1 MKKQTISTVEVKRD
15 ILWRV
20 YLCYIV
26 VVLVCVMILSK
37 AFYIQQV
44 QGKVWRNMSDSLH
57 EKMQDI
63 EADRGTIYSEDGQ
76 MLSTSIPQ
84 FDVYIDFAA
93 DGLREKAGKR
103 FRENID
109 SLSYCLANLFKD
121 ASADEYKKLLKNGY
135 ADKDRY
141 FLLHKKTTFR
151 EYEEMRKFPLVR
163 LGKNKSGFIAQV
175 KSIRLNPYQLLAYRT
190 IGLDRENAQKVGLEQ
205 TYDALLK
212 GTTGKRL
219 VRYIA
224 GGVAVPV
231 DDDYQIEPENGKDV
245 ITTLDIHMQE
255 IAENALMKAMIKNS
269 AQYGTCIIMETN
281 TGKIKAIANL
291 GKHGDSAYWEDYNYA
306 MRTTEPGST
315 IKLATLL
322 SVLSE
327 GRTNINDLVE
337 VGSAGH
343 EMVGVREVTDAEK
356 APKPVM
362 TVKECFA
369 HSSNVGMSKIAF
381 NSFASQPQKFLSYL
395 HNFRLDTIT
404 GIDLQ
409 GEEKP
414 KLPKMNK
421 TNGGLTDMIT
431 MSFGYAIQIS
441 PLQTLALYNAIANDG
456 KMVKPYLVKSIQA
469 DGEIVKQFEPVI
481 LNDQVCKPEV
491 IKAAQECM
499 QAVTTEGTAKEIFKN
514 NNFSVAG
521 KTGTA
526 HFSNNGSYSSG
537 EYLATFVGYFP
548 ANKPQFTCLVLIK
561 TKPNAVVHFGGAV
574 SGPVFK
580 EIADRLY
587 TMYVRQNNTPINTV
601 LTKLDS
607 TEYSYEGVGGD
618 VKQILNTLHLACKD
632 AALQSSSA
640 FIHVSGNSSQMPVAS
655 SVSINNKQMPSLSGM
670 GLKDA
675 VYVCENLGLKV
686 NIKGCGKVVMQ
697 SLLPGQ
703 SIIKGQSINI
713 ELNRIQ

>member
-1 MKKQTISTVEVKRD
+1 MKKQTVSTVEVKRD

-20 YLCYIV
+20 YLCYIA
-26 VVLVCVMILSK
+26 VVLVCVLILAK

-44 QGKVWRNMSDSLH
+44 QGKTWRSMSDSLH

-93 DGLREKAGKR
+93 DGLREKSGKR

-121 ASADEYKKLLKNGY
+121 ASADEYKKLLKEGY

-205 TYDALLK
+205 TYDTLLK

-231 DDDYQIEPENGKDV
+231 DDDYQIEPENGKDI
-245 ITTLDIHMQE
+245 ITTLDIHIQE
-255 IAENALMKAMIKNS
+255 IAENALMKAMLKNS
-269 AQYGTCIIMETN
+269 AQYGTCIVMETK

-327 GRTNINDLVE
+327 GKTSINDLVE
-337 VGSAGH
+337 VGAAGH
-343 EMVGVREVTDAEK
+343 AYVGVRDVPDAEK
-356 APKPVM
+356 APKTVM

-381 NSFASQPQKFLSYL
+381 SSFASQPEKFRRYL
-395 HNFRLDTIT
+395 HQLRLDTVT

-414 KLPKMNK
+414 RLPKLNK
-421 TNGGLTDMIT
+421 TNEGLIDMVT
-431 MSFGYAIQIS
+431 LSFGYAIQIS
-441 PLQTLALYNAIANDG
+441 PLQTLTLYNAIANNG
-456 KMVKPYLVKSIQA
+456 KMVKPYLVNSVQA
-469 DGEIVKQFEPVI
+469 DGEVVKQFEPVV
-481 LNDQVCKPEV
+481 LNEQVCKPDV

-514 NNFSVAG
+514 NSFPVAG

-526 HFSNNGSYSSG
+526 HFANGGYTSG
-537 EYLATFVGYFP
+537 EYLASFVGYFP
-548 ANKPQFTCLVLIK
+548 ADKPQFTCMVLIK
-561 TKPNAVVHFGGAV
+561 TKPNAAVHFGGAV

-587 TMYVRQNNTPINTV
+587 TMFVRQNSTPIYTGISK
-601 LTKLDS
+601 TDS
-607 TEYSYEGVGGD
+607 AWYSYEGMGRD
-618 VKQILNTLHLACKD
+618 VKQVMSRLQLNYKD
-632 AALQSSSA
+632 SASQSSSS
-640 FIHVSGNSSQMPVAS
+640 FIHLSGISSSVPVAGTVTIS
-655 SVSINNKQMPSLSGM
+655 NKQMPSLSGM

-675 VYVCENLGLKV
+675 VYVCENMGLKV
-686 NIKGCGKVVMQ
+686 SIKGRGKVAAQ

-703 SIIKGQSINI
+703 TIAKGQSINI
-713 ELNRIQ
+713 QLN